1 MRLAFCVFR
10 RAFLPLALAA
20 SVASYYAAYA
30 AGGNLELAVVVPA
43 ALAFL
48 LAALVE
54 RVDPYRSAWS
64 RPRGD
69 VGTDLASAGLLF
81 MLVDPLLKWLAP
93 IAVVAALQGTPLAG
107 ALAIFPRDWPVAAQV
122 LLATL
127 LAEFGSY
134 WSHRLHHRHPALWRW
149 HALHHGSER
158 LYALNNFRIHPL
170 NHVVNYLLGIVPLLA
185 IGVPGPVILGYF
197 AVTLPVLVTQHANLP
212 LRNGWL
218 NLVFSTNEVHR
229 WHHSARAGEGDS
241 NFGRALVIWDQAFGT
256 YRYQPAGNDPGRVG
270 LYAGS
275 SAPAFCCVRP

>member
-1 MRLAFCVFR
+1 M
-10 RAFLPLALAA
+10 
-20 SVASYYAAYA
+20 
-30 AGGNLELAVVVPA
+30 
-43 ALAFL
+43 
-48 LAALVE
+48 
-54 RVDPYRSAWS
+54 
-64 RPRGD
+64 
-69 VGTDLASAGLLF
+69 
-81 MLVDPLLKWLAP
+81 
-93 IAVVAALQGTPLAG
+93 
-107 ALAIFPRDWPVAAQV
+107 
-122 LLATL
+122 
-127 LAEFGSY
+127 
-134 WSHRLHHRHPALWRW
+134 
-149 HALHHGSER
+149 
-158 LYALNNFRIHPL
+158 
-170 NHVVNYLLGIVPLLA
+170 LA